1 MVKMAVTRTTN
12 QAKERKLKGGGVRPP
27 YSFDAVKV
35 ETGENYS
42 AENFLSDALEISGG
56 NLVTA
61 AEILAEGFNAISE
74 RKANPMKDPLV
85 KAILDAAKAKG
96 KEISVSDAQAL
107 AASLIS

>member
-1 MVKMAVTRTTN
+1 MAVTRTRN
-12 QAKERKLKGGGVRPP
+12 EAKERKLKGGGVRPG
-27 YSFDAVKV
+27 YGFDAVKV

-56 NLVTA
+56 NLTTA

-74 RKANPMKDPLV
+74 RKSNPMKDPLV

-96 KEISVSDAQAL
+96 KEISVSDARAL
-107 AASLIS
+107 AATLSGQLS